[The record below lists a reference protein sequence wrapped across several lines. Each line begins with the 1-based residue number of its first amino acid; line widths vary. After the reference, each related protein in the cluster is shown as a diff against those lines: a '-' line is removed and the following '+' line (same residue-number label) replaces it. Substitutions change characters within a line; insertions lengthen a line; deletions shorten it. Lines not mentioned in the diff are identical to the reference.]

1 MRLATMV
8 TPRGLRL
15 HVRARSGYV
24 DVADG
29 TGNPQFATLRG
40 LLRRARSMRCAACWT
55 ARAANSRPAE
65 FGPAV
70 PEPRR
75 ILCLGVNY
83 REHAIEGGRA
93 GADLAGGLRPRRG
106 QRAGAV
112 RGPGPAGPHRPVRL
126 RG

>member
-1 MRLATMV
+1 MLNQSVRSNQSHPSTLPEVAPMRLATMI
-8 TPRGLRL
+8 TARGPRL

-40 LLRRARSMRCAACWT
+40 LLEAGAVDEVRGLLDGEGREFA
-55 ARAANSRPAE
+55 PGE

-83 REHAIEGGRA
+83 REHAIEGGRQV
-93 GADLAGGLRPRRG
+93 P
-106 QRAGAV
+106 
-112 RGPGPAGPHRPVRL
+112 
-126 RG
+126 